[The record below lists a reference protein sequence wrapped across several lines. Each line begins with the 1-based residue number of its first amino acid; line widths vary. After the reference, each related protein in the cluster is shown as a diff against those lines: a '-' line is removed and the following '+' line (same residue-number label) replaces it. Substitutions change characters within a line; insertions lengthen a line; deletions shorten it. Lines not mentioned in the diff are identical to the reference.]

1 MAVPVFISG
10 QGFNPIPV
18 AMGQR
23 AVIGR
28 DPFLDVSLPHPRVS
42 RQHADVRCRDGKWV
56 VSDLNS
62 ANGTFCNGERITEL
76 VLTEPTTTILIGKDT
91 GLTLQLTLAPE
102 VDEPPPTGAI
112 KPQLSEALHI
122 PLPAHL
128 TIGRGSANDIV
139 IDEPGVAEFQ
149 ASITLTNRGFHELVD
164 NTDNHVTTVNQVTV
178 SKRYRL
184 AIGDVIA
191 VGDWSRRYTGNALE
205 PLEASGGFSFVADGL
220 RVVAGGKTLIDD
232 ITFQLRPRT
241 LTAVIGP
248 SGAGKSTLLGALTG
262 RRPADDGR
270 VLVGGLDLYDNYP
283 SLKNRIGLVPQS
295 DLLHTTLTTRK
306 ALEYAAGL
314 RFPRDVSPET
324 QRARVGEVIDLL
336 GLTERQDLTIE
347 ALSGGQR
354 KRASVALELL
364 TQPELLFLDEPTSG
378 LDPGLDRQVMNQ
390 LRDLA
395 NGGRTV
401 LVVTHSVAN
410 LDICDEVILLAP
422 GGKLAYHGPAHRVLP
437 EFGANDWSEVFDKLG
452 TPDALPARKR
462 PVNSRPSNDIEKVS
476 IPPAKTQR
484 WVTQL
489 ATLISR
495 YLKVISSDKYFLGLL
510 VALPF
515 VLALVGYAVGTDYGF
530 GPGSDDDFGLN
541 PQARPLLLVLILG
554 ASFMG
559 LSASVQELVKE
570 RTIYERERSVGLSA
584 SAYLTSK
591 VLVLGVL
598 VSVQTTIFV
607 LITLS
612 SREMPDTGVVLSN
625 PVTEILIATIALALT
640 SMLLGLLISALVNSS
655 EVTMPALVLATMG
668 QVVLSGAVPIRQTGL
683 LDVVGL
689 PNPGYWAMNQMAT
702 TADLNTISALADDDQ
717 GAFWEAIPD
726 NWQLSLMVLVGL
738 ATVIVIAIRAALWRR
753 EL

>member
-1 MAVPVFISG
+1 MPVFISV
-10 QGFNPIPV
+10 QGLKPV
-18 AMGQR
+18 GVEIGQR

-28 DPFLDVSLPHPRVS
+28 DPFLDVTLPHPRIS
-42 RQHADVRCRDGKWV
+42 RQHADIRYRSGEWV
-56 VSDLNS
+56 VTDLNS
-62 ANGTFCNGERITEL
+62 ANGTFCDGERITEL
-76 VLTEPTTTILIGKDT
+76 VLTEPTTIISIGKDT
-91 GLTLQLTLAPE
+91 GFTLMLTLAPDL
-102 VDEPPPTGAI
+102 DETTEIRVVGE
-112 KPQLSEALHI
+112 LRDNGHI
-122 PLPAHL
+122 PLPPRL
-128 TIGRGSANDIV
+128 TIGRGNANDV
-139 IDEPGVAEFQ
+139 RVEQPEVAEFQ

-164 NTDNHVTTVNQVTV
+164 NTDNTLTTVNQVPV

-184 AIGDVIA
+184 AVGDVIA

-205 PLEASGGFSFVADGL
+205 PLEAQGGFSFVADRL
-220 RVVAGGKTLIDD
+220 RVVAGEKKLIDD
-232 ITFQLRPRT
+232 ISFQLRPRT

-262 RRPADDGR
+262 RRPATEGK
-270 VLVGGLDLYDNYP
+270 VLVGGLDLYENYP

-314 RFPRDVSPET
+314 RFPRDVTPER

-336 GLTERQDLTIE
+336 GLTERQDLRIE

-410 LDICDEVILLAP
+410 LDVCDEVILLAP

-437 EFGANDWSEVFDKLG
+437 EFQAADWSEVFDKLG
-452 TPDALPARKR
+452 KPDALPARKR
-462 PVNSRPSNDIEKVS
+462 PVEPRRASEVEKVT

-484 WVTQL
+484 WITQL
-489 ATLISR
+489 TTLIAR
-495 YLKVISSDKYFLGLL
+495 YLKVISSDKYFIALL
-510 VALPF
+510 AALPF
-515 VLALVGYAVGTDYGF
+515 VLAMVGYAVGTDYGF
-530 GPGSDDDFGLN
+530 GPGSNDDFGLN

-598 VSVQTTIFV
+598 VSIQTTIFV

-612 SREMPDTGVVLSN
+612 SREMPDSGVLLDN
-625 PVTEILIATIALALT
+625 PVTEVLIATLALALT

-655 EVTMPALVLATMG
+655 EVTMPALVLTTMG

-702 TADLNTISALADDDQ
+702 TADLNTISGLADDDQ
-717 GAFWEAIPD
+717 GAFWEAVPE

-738 ATVIVIAIRAALWRR
+738 ATAMLIATRAVLWRR
-753 EL
+753 EQQ

>member
-1 MAVPVFISG
+1 MPVFISG
-10 QGFNPIPV
+10 QGLKPV
-18 AMGQR
+18 TVEIGER

-28 DPFLDVSLPHPRVS
+28 DPFLDITLPHPRIS
-42 RQHADVRCRDGKWV
+42 RQHLDIRYHSGRWV
-56 VSDLNS
+56 VTDLNS
-62 ANGTFCNGERITEL
+62 ANGTFCDGERITEL
-76 VLTEPTTTILIGKDT
+76 VLTEPTTTISIGKDT
-91 GLTLQLTLAPE
+91 GLSLVLTLAPDLE
-102 VDEPPPTGAI
+102 GINDDVDKEN
-112 KPQLSEALHI
+112 ENENENDHI
-122 PLPAHL
+122 PLPPRL
-128 TIGRGSANDIV
+128 TIGRSNANDV
-139 IDEPGVAEFQ
+139 RVNQPDVAEFQ

-164 NTDNHVTTVNQVTV
+164 NTGNGLTTVNQVPV

-184 AIGDVIA
+184 AVGDVIA

-205 PLEASGGFSFVADGL
+205 PLEAQGGFSFVADGL
-220 RVVAGGKTLIDD
+220 RVIAGEKTLIDG
-232 ITFQLRPRT
+232 ISFQLRPRT

-262 RRPADDGR
+262 RRPATEGQ

-314 RFPRDVSPET
+314 RFPRDVTPER
-324 QRARVGEVIDLL
+324 QRERVGEVIDLL
-336 GLTERQDLTIE
+336 GLTEHQDLRIE

-410 LDICDEVILLAP
+410 LDVCDEVILLAP

-437 EFGANDWSEVFDKLG
+437 EFQAADWSEVFDKLDK
-452 TPDALPARKR
+452 PDALPTRKR
-462 PVNSRPSNDIEKVS
+462 PVEPRRASEAEKVT

-484 WVTQL
+484 WISQL
-489 ATLISR
+489 TTLIAR
-495 YLKVISSDKYFLGLL
+495 YLTVISSDKYFLALL
-510 VALPF
+510 AALPF
-515 VLALVGYAVGTDYGF
+515 VLAMVGYAVGTDYGF
-530 GPGSDDDFGLN
+530 GPGSDEDFGLN

-598 VSVQTTIFV
+598 VSIQTTVFV

-612 SREMPDTGVVLSN
+612 SREMPDSGVLLDN
-625 PVTEILIATIALALT
+625 PVTEVLIAALALAFT

-655 EVTMPALVLATMG
+655 EVTMPALVLTTMG

-702 TADLNTISALADDDQ
+702 TADLNTISALTEDEQ
-717 GAFWEAIPD
+717 GAFWEAIPE
-726 NWQLSLMVLVGL
+726 NWQLSFMILISL
-738 ATVIVIAIRAALWRR
+738 ATAMLFTARAVLWRR
-753 EL
+753 EQ

>member
-1 MAVPVFISG
+1 VPVFISG
-10 QGFNPIPV
+10 QGLKPV
-18 AMGQR
+18 TVEIGHR

-28 DPFLDVSLPHPRVS
+28 DPHLDVTLPHPRIS
-42 RQHADVRCRDGKWV
+42 RQHADIRYRDGEWV
-56 VSDLNS
+56 VTDLNS
-62 ANGTFCNGERITEL
+62 ANGTFRDGERVTEL
-76 VLTEPTTTILIGKDT
+76 VLTEPTTTISIGKDT
-91 GLTLQLTLAPE
+91 GFTLMLTLAPE
-102 VDEPPPTGAI
+102 VDDTAVTTLPKTGEKGAG
-112 KPQLSEALHI
+112 HI
-122 PLPAHL
+122 PLPPRL
-128 TIGRGSANDIV
+128 TMGRSNANDV
-139 IDEPGVAEFQ
+139 VVDEPGVAEFQ

-164 NTDNHVTTVNQVTV
+164 NTDNTVTTVNQVPV
-178 SKRYRL
+178 SQRYRL
-184 AIGDVIA
+184 AVGDVIA
-191 VGDWSRRYTGNALE
+191 VGGWSRRYTGNALE
-205 PLEASGGFSFVADGL
+205 PLEAKGGFSFVADGL
-220 RVVAGGKTLIDD
+220 RVIAGEKTLIDD
-232 ITFQLRPRT
+232 ISFQLRPRT

-262 RRPADDGR
+262 RRQATEGR

-314 RFPRDVSPET
+314 RFPRDVSPDT

-336 GLTERQDLTIE
+336 GLTERQDLKIE

-410 LDICDEVILLAP
+410 LDVCDEVILLAP

-437 EFGANDWSEVFDKLG
+437 EFQAADWSEVFDKLG
-452 TPDALPARKR
+452 KPDALPARKR
-462 PVNSRPSNDIEKVS
+462 PVEPRRTSEVEKVS

-484 WVTQL
+484 WITQL
-489 ATLISR
+489 STLITR
-495 YLKVISSDKYFLGLL
+495 YLKVISSDKYFLLL
-510 VALPF
+510 LAALPF
-515 VLALVGYAVGTDYGF
+515 VLAMVGYAVGTDYGF

-584 SAYLTSK
+584 SAYITSK

-607 LITLS
+607 LITLA
-612 SREMPDTGVVLSN
+612 SREMPDSGVVLSN
-625 PVTEILIATIALALT
+625 PVTEVLIATLALALA

-655 EVTMPALVLATMG
+655 EVTMPALVLTTMG

-702 TADLNTISALADDDQ
+702 TADLNTISALSEDDQ
-717 GAFWEAIPD
+717 GAFWEAVPE
-726 NWQLSLMVLVGL
+726 NWRLSLMVVVGL
-738 ATVIVIAIRAALWRR
+738 ATAMLIATRLVLWRR
-753 EL
+753 EQ

>member
-1 MAVPVFISG
+1 MPVFISG
-10 QGFNPIPV
+10 QGLKPV
-18 AMGQR
+18 TVEIGHR

-28 DPFLDVSLPHPRVS
+28 DPHLDVTLPHPRIS
-42 RQHADVRCRDGKWV
+42 RQHADIRYRNGDWV
-56 VSDLNS
+56 VTDLNS
-62 ANGTFCNGERITEL
+62 ANGTFCNGERITEH
-76 VLTEPTTTILIGKDT
+76 VLTESTTTLSIGKDT
-91 GLTLQLTLAPE
+91 GFTLLLTLAPE
-102 VDEPPPTGAI
+102 VEDTTVISIPKAEKKNGG
-112 KPQLSEALHI
+112 HI
-122 PLPAHL
+122 PLPPRL
-128 TIGRGSANDIV
+128 TIGRSNVNDV
-139 IDEPGVAEFQ
+139 VVDEQGVAEFQ

-164 NTDNHVTTVNQVTV
+164 NTNATVTTVNQVPV

-184 AIGDVIA
+184 AVGDVIS
-191 VGDWSRRYTGNALE
+191 VGEWSRRYTGNALE

-220 RVVAGGKTLIDD
+220 RVIAGEKTLIDD

-262 RRPADDGR
+262 RRQATEGR

-295 DLLHTTLTTRK
+295 DLLHTNLTTRK

-314 RFPRDVSPET
+314 RFPRDVSQDT

-336 GLTERQDLTIE
+336 GLTERQDLKIE

-410 LDICDEVILLAP
+410 LDVCDEVILLAP

-437 EFGANDWSEVFDKLG
+437 EFQAADWSEVFDKLG
-452 TPDALPARKR
+452 KPDALPARKR
-462 PVNSRPSNDIEKVS
+462 PVEPRRTSEVEKVS

-489 ATLISR
+489 TTLITR
-495 YLKVISSDKYFLGLL
+495 YLKVISSDKYFLLL
-510 VALPF
+510 LAALPF
-515 VLALVGYAVGTDYGF
+515 VLAMVGYAVGTDYGF

-584 SAYLTSK
+584 SAYITSK

-607 LITLS
+607 LITLA
-612 SREMPDTGVVLSN
+612 SREMPDSGVVLSN
-625 PVTEILIATIALALT
+625 PVTEVLIATLALALA

-655 EVTMPALVLATMG
+655 EVTMPALVLTTMG

-683 LDVVGL
+683 LDFVGL

-702 TADLNTISALADDDQ
+702 TADLNTISALSEDEQ
-717 GAFWEAIPD
+717 GAFWEAIPE
-726 NWQLSLMVLVGL
+726 NWRVSLMVVAGL
-738 ATVIVIAIRAALWRR
+738 AAAMLIATRLVLWRR
-753 EL
+753 EQ